1 MPGMIRRMSL
11 PLLLASGVIVPFVA
25 VGETTRPI
33 RDKVTSWFQGGGA
46 SEPSA
51 AGAIQDPDVAR
62 LLAPTLQQT
71 PSNQTAAG
79 AVSPMAD
86 LREFLRFDITPR
98 WVMDRWPHVSTTR
111 ADGPL
116 DGLRVPLVTGT
127 RVHDVAGSLTYYF
140 DKAMQVQRIALS
152 GVVGDERYLV
162 SVVTEGFKL
171 QPDHAAGT
179 GMFVAKWNGKP
190 TSALWIRRLPVVR
203 ADNPYQKFQFALELN
218 RPNHHFGLSPEFHH
232 LLVHS
237 RAGEA
242 SVGTVR

>member
-1 MPGMIRRMSL
+1 MPGMIRRLSL

-25 VGETTRPI
+25 VSEATRPI

-62 LLAPTLQQT
+62 LLAPPLQQT

-86 LREFLRFDITPR
+86 LREILRFDITPR

-171 QPDHAAGT
+171 VPDHAAGT

-190 TSALWIRRLPVVR
+190 TSALWVRRLPVVR

-232 LLVHS
+232 LLTHS
-237 RAGEA
+237 QAGKA